1 MTIIAIECRIVF
13 VVVIEIVLFVNFLP
27 PRSKEGTK
35 CLQWIFFYLCITHFC
50 QRYLSK
56 SSFIK
61 LGEVQ
66 RKHRKGRLDFEGN
79 LPKPGSFPFLIAFS
93 RKLCQNY

>member
-35 CLQWIFFYLCITHFC
+35 CLQWIFFIFV
-50 QRYLSK
+50 S
-56 SSFIK
+56 
-61 LGEVQ
+61 
-66 RKHRKGRLDFEGN
+66 
-79 LPKPGSFPFLIAFS
+79 LISVSGIYQKAPS
-93 RKLCQNY
+93 